1 MKLRISEC
9 HYRTLRRLTAISFRD
24 DIEFPPEAGCILLV
38 SRNEHPLNPALLVA
52 DILEPDEGD
61 LVESATDGLTF
72 SRSYLRRALLEIR
85 RRKLAGFLTV
95 HTHPLSV
102 DAVRF
107 SEYDDAND
115 PALMANLS
123 DLQPTGTFGSMVLG
137 ARVAAGRVWAP
148 EIPGF
153 LPLSELVSVGE
164 RILALPLDGTVVSI
178 PAPTAMFD
186 RAMAMTGAGA
196 LAALA
201 RMRVGVVGAGGTG
214 SLVTEL
220 AARAGVGEVLL
231 FDFDEADLT
240 NLNRVL
246 HLRQEDV
253 DHCRPKAVRLAE
265 VIRQSGLP
273 CTVTAVTGGDIRKE
287 ETAYDL
293 LACDVLVGC
302 IDRDWP
308 RLILSEIAYQFHI
321 PYLDIGTEIGVGP
334 EGIASLDVRASYTA
348 AGRPCLMCAGVIS
361 PERIRLEGYGEAEL
375 ERVLGMGYSTDF
387 RLKAPAVM
395 ELNMRAASWAMLLLR
410 HLLQPFLEEPLPHS
424 IRESITNFST
434 RSRQH
439 AALPGCPICGNAE
452 RLGVGGVFPL
462 HMLRAELI

>member
-9 HYRTLRRLTAISFRD
+9 DYRTLRRLTAISFRD
-24 DIEFPPEAGCILLV
+24 DIEFQPETGGILLV
-38 SRNEHPLNPALLVA
+38 SRNEHPLNPALIVA
-52 DILEPDEGD
+52 GILEPAEGD
-61 LVESATDGLTF
+61 LTESAKDGLTF
-72 SRSYLRRALLEIR
+72 SRSYLRRALLEVR

-95 HTHPLSV
+95 HTHPLSC
-102 DAVRF
+102 DAVGF

-115 PALMANLS
+115 PSLMANLS
-123 DLQPTGTFGSMVLG
+123 ELQPTGTFGSMVLG
-137 ARVAAGRVWAP
+137 AQVAAGRVWAP
-148 EIPGF
+148 DIPGF
-153 LPLSELVSVGE
+153 LPLTELISVGE
-164 RILALPLDGTVVSI
+164 RIQYLPLDGTMGATPS
-178 PAPTAMFD
+178 PTAMFD
-186 RAMAMTGAGA
+186 RAMAVTGAGA
-196 LAALA
+196 LATLA
-201 RMRVGVVGAGGTG
+201 RTRVGVVGAGGTG
-214 SLVTEL
+214 SLIVEL
-220 AARAGVGEVLL
+220 AARAGVGEVFV

-253 DHCRPKAVRLAE
+253 DHRRSKAERLSE
-265 VIRQSGLP
+265 VVRQSGLP
-273 CTVTAVTGGDIRKE
+273 CTVTAITRGDIRKE
-287 ETAYDL
+287 STAYDL
-293 LACDVLVGC
+293 LACDVLIGC
-302 IDRDWP
+302 VDRDWP

-321 PYLDIGTEIGVGP
+321 PYLDIGTEIGLGP

-434 RSRQH
+434 RSREH
-439 AALPGCPICGNAE
+439 AQTAGCPICANPE
-452 RLGVGGVFPL
+452 RLGAGGVFPL
-462 HMLRAELI
+462 HTLREELN